1 MFVTCVYEKF
11 QKTSSLVRTSTQ
23 TNISSGS
30 HVAIDNL
37 LDIDNGFWPP
47 KLILITQTPETIC
60 DVNKCKETCCKPFS
74 GLKNIKRVIDL

>member
-47 KLILITQTPETIC
+47 KLILATQTPETIC
-60 DVNKCKETCCKPFS
+60 YVPLRTNVK
-74 GLKNIKRVIDL
+74 KRVVNHSLV